1 MSDFNGIYMMLHSV
15 VCVGEVA
22 RWEEADVGEAVVES
36 KTEGGAG
43 EHNIGK

>member
-1 MSDFNGIYMMLHSV
+1 MSDFNEIYMMLRSV

-22 RWEEADVGEAVVES
+22 REEADVGEAVAES